1 MTSRDRA
8 WIKRTS
14 RLAGGLYLAMM
25 PFSFFGILYVPSVL
39 VVPGDAAATA
49 RNIMGSEW
57 LFRSGIVSHLVGQ
70 LIFVLLVLTLY
81 QLLRP
86 VNKDYSVLMVTLALL
101 GVPIALVNEVNHFAV
116 LMLLSGTDYLEP
128 LTRGQIEAQAML
140 FLDLRRSGLVVA
152 QVFWGLWLL
161 PLGYLVF
168 RSGFLPRLLG
178 VLLIVAGVGYV
189 VDVVVAVLLPNIDST
204 ISQFTFVG
212 ELLFPLWLVFKAVNV
227 DQWQRVALT
236 NGVMQS

>member
-1 MTSRDRA
+1 MTPGDRA
-8 WIKRTS
+8 WIKRVS
-14 RLAGGLYLAMM
+14 RRAGGLYLAMM
-25 PFSFFGILYVPSVL
+25 PFSFFGILYVPSAL

-49 RNIMGSEW
+49 RNIVGSEW
-57 LFRSGIVSHLVGQ
+57 LFRSGMVSHLVGQ

-86 VNKDYSVLMVTLALL
+86 VNRDSAVLMVTLALL

-116 LMLLSGTDYLEP
+116 LRLLSGVDYLEP
-128 LTRGQIEAQAML
+128 LTQGQIEAQAML
-140 FLDLRRSGLVVA
+140 FLDLRGSGLVVA

-178 VLLIVAGVGYV
+178 VLLLIAGVGYL
-189 VDVVVAVLLPNIDST
+189 VDVVVVILSPSVEAR

-212 ELLFPLWLVFKAVNV
+212 ELLFPLWLVFKTVNV
-227 DQWQRVALT
+227 DRWQRVALT

>member
-86 VNKDYSVLMVTLALL
+86 VNKDYSGLMVTLALL

-116 LMLLSGTDYLEP
+116 LRLLSGVDYLEP

-152 QVFWGLWLL
+152 QVFWGLWLM

-189 VDVVVAVLLPNIDST
+189 VDVVVAVLLPNIDLT

>member
-25 PFSFFGILYVPSVL
+25 PFSFFGILYVPSMP

-57 LFRSGIVSHLVGQ
+57 LFRSGMVSHLVGQ

-116 LMLLSGTDYLEP
+116 LRLLSGVDYLET

-152 QVFWGLWLL
+152 QVFWGLWLI

-189 VDVVVAVLLPNIDST
+189 VDVVVVVLLPNIDST

-227 DQWQRVALT
+227 DRWQRVALT